1 MRIGRCFAFIRI
13 DLIRDA
19 VPKLASHGQ
28 GHFTILQRRIFATS
42 SRSNMASSATPET
55 IMIDG
60 KKYRHVREGLASVLA
75 PYAEELPSSAKHS
88 KNNDEGSQA
97 VFYNP
102 IQQFNRDLTVLA
114 IKVYGEGAL
123 VEKQAR
129 VTQKNQHAKRKKAA
143 KKLNVPPAT
152 QVDDDANKESEQ
164 PNTRKRKADH
174 LEDLV
179 GDDKPEESVKKAKA
193 NGHDE
198 DDEEPL
204 VAEISAD
211 PAGNATGGEGQQP
224 KTNGHSGAAES
235 GGSPPAVSRK
245 QLPFSIL
252 DALSATGLRA
262 LRYAKEIPF
271 ATTIVANDLS
281 PASVESIELN
291 IKHNEVREK
300 VRSNLGD
307 ARSFMYSKVGNEQL
321 RPAEGYVHRY
331 DVIDIDPYG
340 TAAPFFDCSLQAIQ
354 DGGLL
359 CITCTDAG
367 VFASTGYPEKTFA
380 LYGGIPIKG
389 PHSHEGGL
397 RLILNGV
404 AMSAAKYGLAI
415 EPLLSLYIDYYARIF
430 IRVHRKQQE
439 VKLLAGTSMTVYN
452 CGHGCGAWV
461 TQPLLR
467 NQPQTS
473 KSGDTFYKFSF
484 AQAPSTN
491 RNCEHCGSTMHLCG
505 PMWSGPLHNP
515 HFVEKMLEKART
527 LDKDT
532 YATVDRIEGMLTLA
546 LEEDLMPSNSGLDAA
561 AVSESKNRA
570 TPDSRLIPRLATN
583 KPDVAPFF
591 VMPTYLAKIIHCATP
606 SEDAMRGA
614 LLGLGYK
621 VSRSHCKPGSIKT
634 DAPWPVLWEV
644 IREFMRTKAPIK
656 VGAVRRGTAGFQ
668 ILARARGSERAVV
681 SELKDT
687 TRDQLR
693 RCETKDDLKT
703 VLQGILYRLEN
714 EQSMFETKSGES
726 SEPKGGNGEA
736 TAQKERSPNRNRTRS
751 RSPPPLPL
759 SKLEITFDE
768 KLGKEK
774 SRGKLVRYQ
783 MNPRENWGPMSRA
796 GRTS

>member
-1 MRIGRCFAFIRI
+1 
-13 DLIRDA
+13 
-19 VPKLASHGQ
+19 
-28 GHFTILQRRIFATS
+28 
-42 SRSNMASSATPET
+42 MASPTAPET

-75 PYAEELPSSAKHS
+75 PYAGESSTSAKHS

-102 IQQFNRDLTVLA
+102 IQQFNRDLSVLA
-114 IKVYGEGAL
+114 ISVYGEGAL
-123 VEKQAR
+123 CEKQAK
-129 VTQKNQHAKRKKAA
+129 VTQKNQHARRKKAA
-143 KKLNVPPAT
+143 KRTNADT
-152 QVDDDANKESEQ
+152 DANNEPEQ
-164 PNTRKRKADH
+164 PNARKRKADH
-174 LEDLV
+174 LEDTV
-179 GDDKPEESVKKAKA
+179 DDNHAEESAKKFKA

-198 DDEEPL
+198 DDEEPPIAQL
-204 VAEISAD
+204 TAD
-211 PAGNATGGEGQQP
+211 PANHGIGEEGQQP
-224 KTNGHSGAAES
+224 KSQEQSGAPELA
-235 GGSPPAVSRK
+235 GSPATVPKK
-245 QLPFSIL
+245 QPRFSIL

-271 ATTIVANDLS
+271 ATNIVANDLS
-281 PASVESIELN
+281 PTSVENIELN
-291 IKHNEVREK
+291 IKHNEVQDK

-307 ARSFMYSKVGNEQL
+307 ARSFMYSKVGNEQT
-321 RPAEGYVHRY
+321 RPADGYVHRY

-340 TAAPFFDCSLQAIQ
+340 TAAPFFDCSLQAVQ

-380 LYGGIPIKG
+380 LYGGIPVKG
-389 PHSHEGGL
+389 PHSHEAGL

-404 AMSAAKYGLAI
+404 AMSAAKYGLAV
-415 EPLLSLYIDYYARIF
+415 EPLLSLYIDYYARLF

-473 KSGDTFYKFSF
+473 KSGDSFYKFSF

-491 RNCEHCGSTMHLCG
+491 RNCEHCGSPMHLCG

-515 HFVEKMLEKART
+515 YFIEKMLEKART

-532 YATVDRIEGMLTLA
+532 YVTVDRIEGMLTLA
-546 LEEDLMPSNSGLDAA
+546 LEEDLMSSN
-561 AVSESKNRA
+561 SESKDA
-570 TPDSRLIPRLATN
+570 TLPDSRLIPRLATN
-583 KPDVAPFF
+583 KPDIAPFF

-606 SEDAMRGA
+606 SEDAMKGA

-634 DAPWPVLWEV
+634 NAPWPVLWEV

-656 VGAVRRGTAGFQ
+656 DGAVRKGTAGYQ
-668 ILARARGSERAVV
+668 ILARARGSERALV
-681 SELKDT
+681 SELKDA
-687 TRDQLR
+687 TREQLR
-693 RCETKDDLKT
+693 RCESKDDLKT
-703 VLQGILYRLEN
+703 VLQGMLYRLEN
-714 EQSMFETKSGES
+714 EQPMLESTSGKS
-726 SEPKGGNGEA
+726 SESKDVGEDARAQTEGSINGR
-736 TAQKERSPNRNRTRS
+736 RSRS
-751 RSPPPLPL
+751 RSPALAPLNQL
-759 SKLEITFDE
+759 KIIFDE

-774 SRGKLVRYQ
+774 PRGKLLRYQ